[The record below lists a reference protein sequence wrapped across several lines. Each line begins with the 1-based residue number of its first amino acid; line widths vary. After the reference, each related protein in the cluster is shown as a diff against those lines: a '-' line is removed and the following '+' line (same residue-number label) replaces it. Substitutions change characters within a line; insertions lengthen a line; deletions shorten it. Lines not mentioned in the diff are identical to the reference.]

1 MKLKWRIPNSE
12 RANTPK
18 QCYLTSYSLLTP
30 SFPGAPGTSRGNQI
44 PCCFVQVNIWIIVW
58 APLWDSAPN
67 LSLFIFEALHGI
79 ESSQLPGTSTLYIS
93 KATPSDPSFCA
104 RCSKHPSWVQGKESQ
119 WELWRDHLMM
129 TTSLLRRNFK
139 FVPAD
144 TGLPIPSTRFV

>member
-1 MKLKWRIPNSE
+1 MKDSKLWESKHSE
-12 RANTPK
+12 TVLLNLILFVNTLISWSSWD
-18 QCYLTSYSLLTP
+18 QQ
-30 SFPGAPGTSRGNQI
+30 GNQI
-44 PCCFVQVNIWIIVW
+44 PCCFLQVNIWIIVW

-144 TGLPIPSTRFV
+144 TGLPIPSTRFI